1 MSLPLIARGGQ
12 LLLGLTK
19 SLPTVAGVGVVGTG
33 ITSGVGRALDL
44 FPDDASIAEERGYD
58 LNNNKVEKT
67 NRVGNFLRDVIT
79 GTDNNEIN
87 RIAKENAIQQVND
100 NTSSLRGQILQ
111 RSNQLDGGLT
121 EEGLKRQ
128 PGETEQ
134 ELRDRLNL
142 DAETLSNIDFAK
154 SHDIEYIPGSSRSS
168 LEASVK
174 RRDAAKP
181 TSPENRYINTLE
193 RQLRNDQYQAD
204 LLAYNERMANARF
217 AFQTEQADLN
227 RKDNLQMKMLD
238 QGMQREE
245 LRAADRRADR
255 RDRNQL
261 ILQIIDICRAPAG
274 ALQIS
279 KNNNLDP
286 SSYEANLENY
296 HH

>member
-261 ILQIIDICRAPAG
+261 ILQMIGGLPELCRYHW
-274 ALQIS
+274 LRRMRS
-279 KNNNLDP
+279 TSDP
-286 SSYEANLENY
+286 LLGLM
-296 HH
+296 

>member
-134 ELRDRLNL
+134 ELRDPLNL

-261 ILQIIDICRAPAG
+261 ILQMIG
-274 ALQIS
+274 GLQKLGTNFS
-279 KNNNLDP
+279 L
-286 SSYEANLENY
+286 
-296 HH
+296 